1 MNRKF
6 TRREVVGLL
15 GASLLLSACGS
26 NNASLSASSSN
37 ETEPSQTTGQ
47 SELPE
52 EIEVKVVDK
61 VKESYGSYDIDD
73 KWFETSYTYDE
84 EGRLVQT
91 ETTDPFN
98 ISDENVK
105 PGWKHAFEYDENGRI
120 ASVSWYAEYI
130 EWGLSYTEEFTYN
143 NDGTC
148 ATYDATIRSQ
158 GDGASSF
165 AYTYSNDGLIESAV
179 EVESSQTESHTSN
192 LVWGYDDAGAIDKVT
207 LTKSTGYG
215 DYGIGLDDA
224 LSDKGAGVYTYRDTY
239 GFSLTLRYDEDGF
252 LVSSEKKRGSGW
264 PERYEYSYKTI
275 TVKRSEWIPSIYSNP
290 SGLDA
295 RFEPQVTA
303 KRLAQIRA
311 E

>member
-15 GASLLLSACGS
+15 GASLFLSACGS

-37 ETEPSQTTGQ
+37 ETEPSQTAEQ

-61 VKESYGSYDIDD
+61 VKESYGSYDISD

-84 EGRLVQT
+84 AGRLVQT

-98 ISDENVK
+98 IADENVK
-105 PGWKHAFEYDENGRI
+105 PGWKHIFEYDENGRI
-120 ASVSWYAEYI
+120 ASVSQYAEYI

-143 NDGTC
+143 NDGAC

-165 AYTYSNDGLIESAV
+165 TYAYGNDGLIESAV

-192 LVWGYDDAGAIDKVT
+192 LVWSYDDTSAIDKVT

-215 DYGIGLDDA
+215 DYGIGLDNA
-224 LSDKGAGVYTYRDTY
+224 LSNKDAGVRTYRDTY
-239 GFSLTLRYDEDGF
+239 GTSITLRYDEDGF
-252 LVSSEKKRGSGW
+252 LVSSEKKRDYGW
-264 PERYEYSYKTI
+264 PERHEYSYKTI